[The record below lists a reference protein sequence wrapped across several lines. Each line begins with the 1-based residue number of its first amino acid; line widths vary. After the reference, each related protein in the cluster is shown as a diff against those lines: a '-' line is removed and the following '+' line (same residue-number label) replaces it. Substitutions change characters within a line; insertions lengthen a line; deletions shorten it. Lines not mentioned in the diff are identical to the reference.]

1 MNIQMINTHPHQH
14 HRHQSHKGMADM
26 VAREVLS
33 KTLSKGSPVMTYGS
47 LELVAD
53 LHLDSKMETI

>member
-1 MNIQMINTHPHQH
+1 MINTHPRQH
-14 HRHQSHKGMADM
+14 HRHQSHQEMANM

-33 KTLSKGSPVMTYGS
+33 KTLSKVLQVMMYGN

-53 LHLDSKMETI
+53 LHLDSKMEKI

>member
-1 MNIQMINTHPHQH
+1 MINTHPHQH
-14 HRHQSHKGMADM
+14 HRHQSHREMANM

-33 KTLSKGSPVMTYGS
+33 KTLSKVLQVMMYGN

-53 LHLDSKMETI
+53 LHLDSKMEKI